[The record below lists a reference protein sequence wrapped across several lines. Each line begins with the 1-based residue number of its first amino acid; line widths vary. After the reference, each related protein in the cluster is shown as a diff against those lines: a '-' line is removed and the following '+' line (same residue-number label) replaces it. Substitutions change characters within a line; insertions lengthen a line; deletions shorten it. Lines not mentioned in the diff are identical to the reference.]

1 MPTDDDQLIRRLLS
15 LRRWAVVGA
24 STNPAKASNHILSY
38 LRERGYT
45 VYPVNPVADE
55 IDGHTAYK
63 DLKSLPEPPDV
74 VDLFRRPELIG
85 PHVEEAIEAGA
96 KAVWTQLEIVNEEAA
111 ARAREAGLLVV
122 MDRCPM
128 REIPRLD
135 FVLEEG
141 AGTD

>member
-1 MPTDDDQLIRRLLS
+1 MPSDDDRLLRRLLS
-15 LRRWAVVGA
+15 MPRWAVVGA

-45 VYPVNPVADE
+45 VYPVNPVAEE
-55 IDGHTAYK
+55 IDGHRAYP
-63 DLKSLPEPPDV
+63 DLESLPEPPDV
-74 VDLFRRPELIG
+74 VDLFRRPEQIV

-96 KAVWTQLEIVNEEAA
+96 KAIWTQLEIVNEEAA
-111 ARAREAGLLVV
+111 RIAREAGLLVV

-128 REIPRLD
+128 QEIPRLG

-141 AGTD
+141 AGRE